1 MILAV
6 LWLWSELHL
15 YLTEDCKQDRGLLP
29 AHKEAVGKEE
39 KQAAYF
45 NGHVSIHRSVVPMLL
60 LSQHQCPD
68 DIFKLPFATSGSPW
82 MTDLLQA
89 KFKEYAEIL

>member
-1 MILAV
+1 MILAI
-6 LWLWSELHL
+6 LSELHL
-15 YLTEDCKQDRGLLP
+15 CLTEGFNQGRGLLQ
-29 AHKEAVGKEE
+29 AGKEVVGREE

-45 NGHVSIHRSVVPMLL
+45 NGHVSIHRSAVPTLL
-60 LSQHQCPD
+60 LSQQQCPD
-68 DIFKLPFATSGSPW
+68 DVFKLLLATSGSPW

>member
-15 YLTEDCKQDRGLLP
+15 CLTEGCKQDRGLPP
-29 AHKEAVGKEE
+29 AHTEGVGKEE

-45 NGHVSIHRSVVPMLL
+45 NGHVSIHRSVVPALL
-60 LSQHQCPD
+60 LSQQQGPD
-68 DIFKLPFATSGSPW
+68 DIFKLLFATSGSPW